1 MDKSGRNSSERGE
14 NSCGG
19 AMLHVPLG
27 LKQMT
32 LGLGNEQQVALPA
45 KSRAIIVLLRNHG

>member
-32 LGLGNEQQVALPA
+32 SSLP
-45 KSRAIIVLLRNHG
+45 RNVLDKVIPDLHQINFGEWNL